1 MLCSYCGA
9 IRIQNLNF
17 AGTGFFVGEEIDFD
31 IFIYLVTAKHVVVG
45 IKQKSVDGKV
55 YIRIND
61 NQGGSQLIESSIDSW
76 SEHPTDSSVDV
87 SVLRWAPSEK
97 FDYIFLYT
105 SMAATDEVIR
115 QNSIGIGDEVFI
127 AGMFVS
133 HKGKK
138 RNIPIV
144 RVGNISA
151 MPEEKIDTPDFGSIE
166 AYLIE
171 ARSIGGLSGSPV
183 FVNVSGDRTMGGNF
197 ANGNVKKGDIL
208 YSTGNR
214 LYLLGLIYGHWDEQ
228 TVDDVISE
236 DAARKDVNM
245 GMAMVVP
252 ATKILEII
260 DQPKWVEERQLLM
273 KLKNKKHLPVQDAL
287 PTKDSVKPAEIG
299 KDGIMKEEFEDVLK
313 KISRPL
319 NPDDQEKKGT

>member
-1 MLCSYCGA
+1 MLVPDE
-9 IRIQNLNF
+9 IRKSVVFLLYRDKNQNLNF
-17 AGTGFFVGEEIDFD
+17 AGTGFFVGEEIDFN

-45 IKQKSVDGKV
+45 IKRNSVDGKV

-61 NQGGSQLIESSIDSW
+61 NQDGSQLIESNIDSW

-87 SVLRWAPSEK
+87 SVLRWAPLEK

-105 SMAATDEVIR
+105 SLVATDEVIR
-115 QNSIGIGDEVFI
+115 QNSIGLGDEVFI

-183 FVNVSGDRTMGGNF
+183 FVNVSGDRTAGGDF
-197 ANGNVKKGDIL
+197 ARGKVMKGDIL
-208 YSTGNR
+208 YSTSPR
-214 LYLLGLIYGHWDEQ
+214 IYLLGLIHGHWDEQ

-236 DAARKDVNM
+236 DVARKDVNM

-260 DQPKWVEERQLLM
+260 DQPKWVEERRFL
-273 KLKNKKHLPVQDAL
+273 
-287 PTKDSVKPAEIG
+287 VKA
-299 KDGIMKEEFEDVLK
+299 
-313 KISRPL
+313 
-319 NPDDQEKKGT
+319 EKKGT